1 MNFTTQAALIVAG
14 IVAIIVGIFGGGFK
28 IGPVVTEKIAGW
40 KQAVL
45 CIAGALLI
53 LLGVALT
60 EETYKTWQIII
71 GSVVAPPPQLRRAL
85 GLKMAQQLQR

>member
-14 IVAIIVGIFGGGFK
+14 VATIIVGIFGGGLK
-28 IGPVVTEKIAGW
+28 LGPVVIEKIAGW

-45 CIAGALLI
+45 VVAGFLLI

-60 EETYKTWQIII
+60 EETYKILQ
-71 GSVVAPPPQLRRAL
+71 GSNGSGFAVTPPPRN
-85 GLKMAQQLQR
+85 